1 MIDPKLALAYSKR
14 CGAKLDLGHNKGAI
28 NDCDKALRLIQSLP
42 MHTTIVGLPKQNLE
56 TKKKPVLTETKPH
69 LLTMKAE

>member
-1 MIDPKLALAYSKR
+1 LN
-14 CGAKLDLGHNKGAI
+14 LGNNKGAI

-56 TKKKPVLTETKPH
+56 KDKKPVLMETKPH
-69 LLTMKAE
+69 LLIMKDELNG